1 MYEEILSKY
10 PTATVEVF
18 NDIVDTRIE
27 HTILIM
33 NKEDAISRLR
43 SGLCKDLSEVVIGI
57 KGDLTMNK
65 NERAESAA
73 NWLHYM
79 TSKHMDKIKHSIGR
93 TEACTDVTLESI
105 VIGKPML
112 NNTIT
117 RVFKNDVCN
126 CAHAAVSHNSTE
138 KVCILNFASYKNPG
152 GGFLKGANAQE
163 EALCGASGLYP
174 VLLSQT
180 AWYEKHRNENVDG
193 CYSNDYI
200 YSENVPFIHNG
211 KLFSVDVLTI
221 AAPNTKATRRKDVN
235 KIMKERMEVAIKVA
249 ISKGV
254 TVMLLGA
261 FGCGAF
267 GNDAKFVAE
276 EWKRLINKYY
286 GYFRE
291 VVHPI
296 IDVAT
301 YKVFKDV
308 YR

>member
-1 MYEEILSKY
+1 
-10 PTATVEVF
+10 
-18 NDIVDTRIE
+18 
-27 HTILIM
+27 
-33 NKEDAISRLR
+33 
-43 SGLCKDLSEVVIGI
+43 
-57 KGDLTMNK
+57 MNK

-79 TSKHMDKIKHSIGR
+79 TSKYMDKIRHSIER
-93 TEACTDVTLESI
+93 TVAVTDVTLDSI
-105 VIGKPML
+105 PIGEPTL
-112 NNTIT
+112 NNTVT

-126 CAHAAVSHNSTE
+126 CTYAAVSHSRDA
-138 KVCILNFASYKNPG
+138 KVCVLNFASYKNPG
-152 GGFLKGANAQE
+152 GGFLKGAHAQE
-163 EALCGASGLYP
+163 EALCNVSGLYP
-174 VLLSQT
+174 VLLAQT
-180 AWYEKHRNENVDG
+180 AWYEKHRNEDIDG

-200 YSENVPFIHNG
+200 YSEDVPFIHNG
-211 KLFSVDVLTI
+211 KVFFVDVLTI

-276 EWKRLINKYY
+276 EWKRLIDKYY

-291 VVHPI
+291 VVHPV

-308 YR
+308 

>member
-1 MYEEILSKY
+1 
-10 PTATVEVF
+10 
-18 NDIVDTRIE
+18 
-27 HTILIM
+27 M
-33 NKEDAISRLR
+33 NK
-43 SGLCKDLSEVVIGI
+43 
-57 KGDLTMNK
+57 T
-65 NERAESAA
+65 ERAENAA
-73 NWLHYM
+73 DWLHYM
-79 TSKHMDKIKHSIGR
+79 LSNYMYQIKHSIER
-93 TEACTDVTLESI
+93 TEACTDVTLNSI
-105 VIGKPML
+105 VIGEPTL
-112 NNTIT
+112 NNTVT

-126 CAHAAVSHNSTE
+126 CVYAAFSHNFTE
-138 KVCILNFASYKNPG
+138 KVCVLNFASYKKPG

-163 EALCGASGLYP
+163 EALCRASGLYP
-174 VLLSQT
+174 VLLSQM
-180 AWYEKHRNENVDG
+180 AWYIKHRNEDVDG

-200 YSENVPFIHNG
+200 YSEDVPFIHNG

-221 AAPNTKATRRKDVN
+221 AAPNAKATRRKDVN
-235 KIMKERMEVAIKVA
+235 KIMQERMEVAIKVA
-249 ISKGV
+249 ISRGV
-254 TVMLLGA
+254 TVILLGA

-308 YR
+308 YI